1 VLTSQA
7 YSSTSILSFAMPDL
21 MPGTMTRTGN
31 STHRSIK
38 VARPSAPPR
47 GCDGDLAMQ
56 SPACRQP
63 SPLEHRIRREIQSL
77 LEVPPAISVA
87 AHRRLADDPGKVS
100 LLVRPIGTTRLM
112 NGAGSTAI
120 NGRKAES
127 KQLWL
132 GRPTSP
138 IKAAAHDRPDCW

>member
-1 VLTSQA
+1 
-7 YSSTSILSFAMPDL
+7 MPDL

-47 GCDGDLAMQ
+47 GCDGDLAVQ

-87 AHRRLADDPGKVS
+87 AHRRLADDLGKVN
-100 LLVRPIGTTRLM
+100 LLVRTIGTTRLM
-112 NGAGSTAI
+112 NGAGSTA
-120 NGRKAES
+120 NQRHKGR
-127 KQLWL
+127 
-132 GRPTSP
+132 
-138 IKAAAHDRPDCW
+138 IKTVAVGATYISNQSCGA

>member
-1 VLTSQA
+1 
-7 YSSTSILSFAMPDL
+7 MPDL
-21 MPGTMTRTGN
+21 MPGTVTRTGN

-47 GCDGDLAMQ
+47 GCDGDLAVQ

-87 AHRRLADDPGKVS
+87 AHRRLADDLGKVN
-100 LLVRPIGTTRLM
+100 LLVRTIGTTRLM
-112 NGAGSTAI
+112 NGAGSTA
-120 NGRKAES
+120 NQRHKGR
-127 KQLWL
+127 
-132 GRPTSP
+132 
-138 IKAAAHDRPDCW
+138 IKTVAVGATYISNQSCGA

>member
-1 VLTSQA
+1 
-7 YSSTSILSFAMPDL
+7 MPDL
-21 MPGTMTRTGN
+21 MPGTVTRTGN

-87 AHRRLADDPGKVS
+87 AHRRLADDLGKVN
-100 LLVRPIGTTRLM
+100 LLVRTIGTTRLM
-112 NGAGSTAI
+112 NGAGSTAHQRHK
-120 NGRKAES
+120 GR
-127 KQLWL
+127 
-132 GRPTSP
+132 
-138 IKAAAHDRPDCW
+138 IKTVAVGATYVSNQSCGA

>member
-1 VLTSQA
+1 
-7 YSSTSILSFAMPDL
+7 MPDL

-87 AHRRLADDPGKVS
+87 AHRRLADDLGKVN
-100 LLVRPIGTTRLM
+100 LLVRTIGTTRLM
-112 NGAGSTAI
+112 NGAGSTA
-120 NGRKAES
+120 NQRHKGR
-127 KQLWL
+127 
-132 GRPTSP
+132 
-138 IKAAAHDRPDCW
+138 IKTVAVGATYISNQSCGA